1 MRWRIKLAKKKPE
14 VVYGGPYAAESNAI
28 IAESRKEKPNYD
40 ALITDWE
47 TVSNGALA
55 FIEKNKEGFEKP
67 VGEFVENVIIE
78 HPDEPEVPPVHL
90 YASNEEV
97 APEDIEEVQAEK
109 EEEAKTASDNNE
121 ENPEHDPLDDL

>member
-1 MRWRIKLAKKKPE
+1 MAKKAPKE
-14 VVYGGPYAAESNAI
+14 VYGGPYAQESNAI

-40 ALITDWE
+40 ALISNWE
-47 TVSNGALA
+47 TISAGALA

-78 HPDEPEVPPVHL
+78 HPSKPEVPPVHL

-109 EEEAKTASDNNE
+109 EEEAKTSDT
-121 ENPEHDPLDDL
+121 NPEHDPLDDL